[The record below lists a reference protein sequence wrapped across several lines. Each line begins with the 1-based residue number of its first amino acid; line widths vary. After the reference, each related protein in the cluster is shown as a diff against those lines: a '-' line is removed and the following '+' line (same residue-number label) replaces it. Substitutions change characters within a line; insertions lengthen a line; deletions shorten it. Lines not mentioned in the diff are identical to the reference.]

1 MASAPPEDVTV
12 IENALE
18 ALRGIDGYVSYLMR
32 PREAVARA
40 YAQWIAWRSASMPM
54 LDEVD
59 AMLKQQQPAHL
70 DAWPH
75 DDFLPIAAAF
85 DRLMADQ
92 GWVTKT
98 PSA

>member
-1 MASAPPEDVTV
+1 
-12 IENALE
+12 
-18 ALRGIDGYVSYLMR
+18 
-32 PREAVARA
+32 
-40 YAQWIAWRSASMPM
+40 MPM
-54 LDEVD
+54 LDEID